1 MSEDCPVRIE
11 SMVMSSNKST
21 SLSFA
26 LTKLELLVKLSKF
39 DDVSKSNVASSST
52 AVGASFTPFI
62 WMTISAVDVCP
73 VSSVTV

>member
-1 MSEDCPVRIE
+1 
-11 SMVMSSNKST
+11 MSSNKST

-26 LTKLELLVKLSKF
+26 LTKFVELVKLFKFEDEFKSK
-39 DDVSKSNVASSST
+39 VASSST

-62 WMTISAVDVCP
+62 FMTISAVEVCP

>member
-1 MSEDCPVRIE
+1 
-11 SMVMSSNKST
+11 MVMSSNKST

-26 LTKLELLVKLSKF
+26 LTKFVELVKLFKF
-39 DDVSKSNVASSST
+39 EDVSKSKVASSST

-62 WMTISAVDVCP
+62 FITISAVEVCP

>member
-1 MSEDCPVRIE
+1 
-11 SMVMSSNKST
+11 MVISSNKST

-26 LTKLELLVKLSKF
+26 LTKFVELVKLFKFEDEFKSK
-39 DDVSKSNVASSST
+39 VASSSS

-62 WMTISAVDVCP
+62 FMTISAVEVCP

>member
-1 MSEDCPVRIE
+1 
-11 SMVMSSNKST
+11 MSSNKST

-26 LTKLELLVKLSKF
+26 LTKFVELVKLFKF
-39 DDVSKSNVASSST
+39 DDVSKSKVASSST

-62 WMTISAVDVCP
+62 FMTISAVEVCP

>member
-1 MSEDCPVRIE
+1 
-11 SMVMSSNKST
+11 MVMSSNKST

-26 LTKLELLVKLSKF
+26 LTKFDELVKLFKF
-39 DDVSKSNVASSST
+39 EDVSKSKVASSST

-62 WMTISAVDVCP
+62 FITISAVEVCP